1 MPIELRENL
10 TKGELGHHQDLRL
23 DNRHQILFLA
33 KRRVARQAWA
43 ICFDAIG
50 GGGTCQRR

>member
-33 KRRVARQAWA
+33 KRRIARQAWA